1 MLQHFLSLTNAS
13 RVLEDL
19 HTLRSFGATG
29 GGLHGYGV
37 SRPAL
42 SDSDIAARQW
52 LMTRMEDAGL
62 GGVQMDGLGTLYG
75 SAGMDAMPAVLMGSH
90 SDTQPQGGWLDGA
103 LGVAYALEAA
113 RVLRQG
119 GAADIA
125 AWSVVNWNDE
135 EGRFGVLT
143 ASSAFVG
150 RPLPNS
156 RELWSARR
164 DHGLAG
170 VPVMHASGRHGGWAG
185 YLEAHIEQGPR
196 LERGGARLGVVEAIV
211 GLRHLRIA
219 W

>member
-1 MLQHFLSLTNAS
+1 MA
-13 RVLEDL
+13 R
-19 HTLRSFGATG
+19 RGA
-29 GGLHGYGV
+29 GV
-37 SRPAL
+37 
-42 SDSDIAARQW
+42 I
-52 LMTRMEDAGL
+52 
-62 GGVQMDGLGTLYG
+62 
-75 SAGMDAMPAVLMGSH
+75 
-90 SDTQPQGGWLDGA
+90 
-103 LGVAYALEAA
+103 YALEAA
-113 RVLRQG
+113 RAVAEAGLPPAIDVINFQ
-119 GAADIA
+119 
-125 AWSVVNWNDE
+125 DE